1 MLSTDHS
8 DCAEFFHATVN
19 WMTADRPLGRIGVFD
34 DPESEHMSTNRSNAA
49 AGFVFVGE
57 HLIRFQGGQ
66 ADPRADG

>member
-1 MLSTDHS
+1 
-8 DCAEFFHATVN
+8 
-19 WMTADRPLGRIGVFD
+19 MTADRPLGRIGVFD